1 MIYAYKQECIS
12 EVMDNL
18 GCMLDYAV
26 YSMGFEAN
34 RFLNMFII
42 SGLAQEIEHA
52 NPKYTVG
59 MSGIELAHEVLY
71 ITFGTEIE
79 VKQYYTLDKS
89 PEYWGMWSLAYYQF
103 ESELSFGRLLEYVTF
118 DIALQLYPTLHEADI
133 SKFVDVLDTRIEL
146 YRKNTETTVARLR
159 RMQGYSQKVL
169 AEQSGVSLRMIQLYE
184 QRQNDINK
192 AQAETLLKLAKAL
205 HCSMEELMV

>member
-1 MIYAYKQECIS
+1 
-12 EVMDNL
+12 
-18 GCMLDYAV
+18 
-26 YSMGFEAN
+26 
-34 RFLNMFII
+34 
-42 SGLAQEIEHA
+42 
-52 NPKYTVG
+52 YTVG

-118 DIALQLYPTLHEADI
+118 DIVLQLYPTLHEADI
-133 SKFVDVLDTRIEL
+133 SKFVDVLDARIEL
-146 YRKNTETTVARLR
+146 YRNNTETTIARLR
-159 RMQGYSQKVL
+159 RMQGYSQRVL